1 MDKNSHASY
10 PLNSNS
16 GNDFQS
22 AENRLQA
29 SREALRQRLQTS
41 ENQNE
46 DDRSQQDPG
55 LGTHPENPINSWSSL
70 LISLVSPS
78 AKKVATRHPYALIAG
93 SAIAGAYLAWARP
106 WRGVLG
112 SVLVGALAR
121 SLISA
126 SVTAGSRSGSR
137 ILRHYLNRTPQKKY
151 PPYEKQEHASASFL

>member
-1 MDKNSHASY
+1 MDTNSDASY
-10 PLNSNS
+10 PLNSNF

-29 SREALRQRLQTS
+29 SREALRRRLQTS

-46 DDRSQQDPG
+46 DDRSQQNPG
-55 LGTHPENPINSWSSL
+55 PSTHAENSINSWSSL
-70 LISLVSPS
+70 LMSLVSPS
-78 AKKVATRHPYALIAG
+78 ARKVATRHPYALIAG
-93 SAIAGAYLAWARP
+93 SAVVGAYLAWARP

-126 SVTAGSRSGSR
+126 SVTAGSRSGGR

-151 PPYEKQEHASASFL
+151 PAYEKQEHASASSL

>member
-1 MDKNSHASY
+1 MDKNSHAPY
-10 PLNSNS
+10 PLNAHT

-22 AENRLQA
+22 VENRLHA

-46 DDRSQQDPG
+46 DDRSQQDRG
-55 LGTHPENPINSWSSL
+55 SGAHPENPINSWSSL

-93 SAIAGAYLAWARP
+93 SAFAGAYLAWVRP

-112 SVLVGALAR
+112 SVLVGAIAR
-121 SLISA
+121 NLISA
-126 SVTAGSRSGSR
+126 SVTAGSRSGGR
-137 ILRHYLNRTPQKKY
+137 IIRHYLNRTPQKKY
-151 PPYEKQEHASASFL
+151 PPYEKQEHASGSSL